1 MTRLVNNAGLI
12 ALFLAVTSI
21 SLIAL
26 AAYTQPNAKGGCI
39 ALAADAGT
47 LIPRSLVGSTSV
59 TIQDNDINPISFG
72 YTAAQALTAGEVI
85 APATAL
91 GQSGGSAMIPL
102 IYHGAGNGDVYV
114 ASPKGTLV
122 DGGASICYSE
132 LRSQS

>member
-47 LIPRSLVGSTSV
+47 LIPRTLVGSTSV

-72 YTAAQALTAGEVI
+72 YTAAQAVTAGEVI
-85 APATAL
+85 APGRTNDEEINLLTSEKVRAGLAT
-91 GQSGGSAMIPL
+91 IPPVTVTPT
-102 IYHGAGNGDVYV
+102 APGDVNAKPV
-114 ASPKGTLV
+114 TAN
-122 DGGASICYSE
+122 
-132 LRSQS
+132 